1 MHEKNLDI
9 DFRGEPGK
17 FTTGPRKKTAQSGE
31 NSGLRLFLEKPDGH
45 IKKSKSYEDVF
56 RCKITQLVHIDI

>member
-17 FTTGPRKKTAQSGE
+17 FTTGLQERRHRQAKIASCDY
-31 NSGLRLFLEKPDGH
+31 FW
-45 IKKSKSYEDVF
+45 KSQTGTLKNRSSTRTFSDV
-56 RCKITQLVHIDI
+56 K